1 MFINHNSIRQD
12 YGRYNAK
19 KREGMVYHSLTPKTA
34 VLGAVLEKQKLHP
47 GKTVCP
53 YALSHRGSRLRVSA
67 KGVGDRLSDT
77 KPDGY
82 AKRSRTKP
90 AVSGAVPGAASECSG
105 NRSAAGGTAACP
117 GVKHSRKIDYN

>member
-1 MFINHNSIRQD
+1 MIGK
-12 YGRYNAK
+12 YETVGGGVA
-19 KREGMVYHSLTPKTA
+19 YHSLTPKTA

-47 GKTVCP
+47 GKTACP

-77 KPDGY
+77 KPGGY

-90 AVSGAVPGAASECSG
+90 AVSGVQNRALRRNVLVTVRPQAERLHVPA
-105 NRSAAGGTAACP
+105 
-117 GVKHSRKIDYN
+117 